1 MNKDVAQELAK
12 LKEEL
17 ALFCLNSMEKDVTRA
32 LARYSGLRMRF
43 GTYLKVSDESVIEI
57 LQSNPKI
64 ELPQKY
70 CDFKK
75 ATQAVE

>member
-12 LKEEL
+12 LKGEL

-64 ELPQKY
+64 ELPQK
-70 CDFKK
+70 
-75 ATQAVE
+75 